1 MTAEDLKQ
9 RLAAVRSQGLR
20 RYPREL
26 RQEARRYVQQAHAA
40 GESMM
45 AIGRALGVNDKTVA
59 YWLRS
64 ASKDQRVG
72 KLARVSVTQAPQQRQ
87 DARGPLALELGSGM
101 RLVGLDV
108 ASAAAL
114 LRLLS

>member
-1 MTAEDLKQ
+1 MTADELKQ
-9 RLAAVRSQGLR
+9 QLATVRSQGLR

-26 RQEARRYVQQAHAA
+26 RDEARRYVQQAHAD
-40 GESMM
+40 GVNMM
-45 AIGRALGVNDKTVA
+45 AMGRALGVNDKTVA

-64 ASKDQRVG
+64 ALKKRQAG
-72 KLARVSVTQAPQQRQ
+72 KLARVSVMQAPLERQ
-87 DARGPLALELGSGM
+87 EARRDLALELGSGM

-108 ASAAAL
+108 ESAAAL